1 MMLRLAA
8 DAEFRN
14 GEDLFFFFIQA
25 DLAFMVSVEK
35 EEKTMITA
43 NEFLN

>member
-1 MMLRLAA
+1 MPRLAA

-14 GEDLFFFFIQA
+14 EEDFFSFFFIQA
-25 DLAFMVSVEK
+25 DLVFMVSVEK

>member
-1 MMLRLAA
+1 MTLRLAA

-14 GEDLFFFFIQA
+14 GEDLFFFIQA